1 MSIEMSIMSLN
12 QDCFGQ
18 LGTIKIAFAPDCF
31 SFCTTRGK
39 MSNGRIDPKRFRPV
53 LTPGIVLELWKSFIL
68 FFCKSI
74 NLRRKIV
81 VSFEKIHHNVPPF
94 VDYTIAN

>member
-1 MSIEMSIMSLN
+1 MSIEMSIMSSN

-39 MSNGRIDPKRFRPV
+39 TSKGG
-53 LTPGIVLELWKSFIL
+53 L
-68 FFCKSI
+68 
-74 NLRRKIV
+74 
-81 VSFEKIHHNVPPF
+81 IHKGS
-94 VDYTIAN
+94 DQSSLQASS

>member
-12 QDCFGQ
+12 QDCLGQ

-39 MSNGRIDPKRFRPV
+39 TSKGG
-53 LTPGIVLELWKSFIL
+53 L
-68 FFCKSI
+68 
-74 NLRRKIV
+74 
-81 VSFEKIHHNVPPF
+81 IHKGS
-94 VDYTIAN
+94 DQSSLQASS